1 MVKQRTPNSQ
11 DERSSRSAYAII
23 SSVSSAGRTARLGRE
38 GRVFK
43 SPTGELSTGC
53 IMVMPSAEDRKFGV
67 QFPVGGLCSGITGL
81 YVNSHK
87 VYSDGPTPS
96 IPINRSLMVKCAAL
110 NR

>member
-43 SPTGELSTGC
+43 SPTGELSGIGT
-53 IMVMPSAEDRKFGV
+53 AATALALGV
-67 QFPVGGLCSGITGL
+67 RNHRRFESF
-81 YVNSHK
+81 
-87 VYSDGPTPS
+87 
-96 IPINRSLMVKCAAL
+96 IPDY
-110 NR
+110 

>member
-43 SPTGELSTGC
+43 SPTGELWRIFGDVTDVVNVADWKSEYVSSILTVST
-53 IMVMPSAEDRKFGV
+53 FT
-67 QFPVGGLCSGITGL
+67 GISYNG
-81 YVNSHK
+81 
-87 VYSDGPTPS
+87 
-96 IPINRSLMVKCAAL
+96 
-110 NR
+110 